1 MRVSSFAGFL
11 DGYKSNNIASIESV
25 LNYKIEEIVDIMND
39 LIPLLVP
46 TEPELGSNL
55 TRNINLLRQKNYNNI
70 LELLI
75 TFGESLKTNI
85 TLLNKVASE
94 FDGPVKDKIRKI
106 IYNFGEIAKL
116 SEDRKLINIAI
127 DLGSNFVY

>member
-39 LIPLLVP
+39 LIPLVVP

>member
-39 LIPLLVP
+39 LIPLVVP
-46 TEPELGSNL
+46 TERELGSNL
-55 TRNINLLRQKNYNNI
+55 TRSINLLRQKNYNNI

-106 IYNFGEIAKL
+106 IYNFGEVAKL